1 MAVLAGGG
9 LGVLPD
15 FTVADDVR
23 HGRLVRVLPEWDL
36 PSGGIHAVFPHARHR
51 PRKTRAFVE
60 MLKAHVAQVDQLPA
74 CSTDGVCAASSSMTM
89 RALRD
94 A

>member
-1 MAVLAGGG
+1 VNS
-9 LGVLPD
+9 D

-60 MLKAHVAQVDQLPA
+60 MLEAHVTQADQPP
-74 CSTDGVCAASSSMTM
+74 ASSTEGM

-94 A
+94 R